1 MIYIELEA
9 NSGTKFTVR
18 KPMGRMGTIHFGII
32 TKYMPTNKNR
42 DPEVGLS
49 PLEQERIGQ
58 AFDEW
63 AQRVLPHIL
72 VNYTP
77 VGAPEPIKEV
87 TIDDI
92 DGPDQYSIFLALTST
107 MSVNEQFFRIIS
119 N

>member
-1 MIYIELEA
+1 MMIYIELYA
-9 NSGTKFTVR
+9 NSGTKYTVR
-18 KPMGRMGTIHFGII
+18 KPMGRMGAIHFGII

-42 DPEVGLS
+42 DPEAGMS

-63 AQRVLPHIL
+63 SVKVLPHIL

-77 VGAPEPIKEV
+77 PDAKEPITNI

-107 MSVNEQFFRIIS
+107 MTVNSDFFRVIS
-119 N
+119 